1 MAMLRIKRDSGY
13 ADRLRAYS
21 VILDGIQAGKIGNGE
36 IKEFPIP
43 PGQHEL
49 RLKVDWCGSNAIQF
63 AASNNDT
70 LSFSARSNL
79 RGMKLLAAVWYVFV
93 APKSWIV
100 LERET

>member
-1 MAMLRIKRDSGY
+1 MAVLRIKRDSGY
-13 ADRLRAYS
+13 ADRLRDYS
-21 VILDGIQAGKIGNGE
+21 VILDGIQTGKIGNGE
-36 IKEFPIP
+36 TKEFPIP

-63 AASNNDT
+63 AASNNDI
-70 LSFSARSNL
+70 LGFSARSNL
-79 RGMKLLAAVWYVFV
+79 QGVKLLAAVWYVFF